1 MITPRKD
8 VPVPRAADAA
18 GIVSWVHFGD
28 LHMTDREQQQL
39 SGFAAS

>member
-1 MITPRKD
+1 MIAPRKE

-28 LHMTDREQQQL
+28 LHITDREKQTIEICR
-39 SGFAAS
+39 